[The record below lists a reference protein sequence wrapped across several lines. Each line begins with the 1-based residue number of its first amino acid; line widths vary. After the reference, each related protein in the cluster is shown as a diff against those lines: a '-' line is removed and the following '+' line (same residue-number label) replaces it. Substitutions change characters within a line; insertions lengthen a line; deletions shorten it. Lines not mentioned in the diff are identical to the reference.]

1 MPRRL
6 VIAVDCDDVLIE
18 TTCFLVEAY
27 NKEFGTDVTLERAHR
42 PNNAEW
48 GTDDDELVLN
58 RLSNLQQTDEYAGL
72 KPIAEAVAAVRRLT
86 ETHELHLITAR
97 NSSVEAVTMA
107 MLNKYLAGCFTTIE
121 HVGKTRSKGEVCHR
135 IGADVLIDDNIHYLM
150 SAIENGL
157 PFGGALH
164 FGYYP
169 WNQLDK
175 PVEGV
180 IECRDWEAVE
190 REVLQIAAH

>member
-1 MPRRL
+1 MSRRL
-6 VIAVDCDDVLIE
+6 VIAIDCDDVLIE
-18 TTCFLVEAY
+18 TTCFLVESY
-27 NKEFGTDVTLERAHR
+27 NKKFGTDVTLEHAHK
-42 PNNAEW
+42 PNNIEW
-48 GTDDDELVLN
+48 GTDDDELMLG
-58 RLSNLQQTDEYAGL
+58 RLSKLQQTDEYARIE
-72 KPIAEAVAAVRRLT
+72 PIVEVVATVGRLAK
-86 ETHELHLITAR
+86 EHELHLITAR
-97 NSSVEAVTMA
+97 DGSVEAVTMA

-157 PFGGALH
+157 PLGGALH